1 MIVTMINTRLRFSS
15 FFFRSVING
24 VVHHQEKKKK
34 KKQALI
40 AIRSSHQIELLL
52 DQPDQSK

>member
-34 KKQALI
+34 KQALI